1 MSLHNRISALKRG
14 FVRTVNALFP
24 KNSRK
29 VFFAS
34 IPDFADNARAMYDY
48 MTTCG
53 EYSGWQFVWLV
64 SRDFASPDLPGVT
77 FIRQPAS
84 NWGFDYYRYLYHVY
98 TSKYLF
104 CTHSHFAEANPR
116 RQVSVCLWHGTMLK
130 RICAMNEREKDQPKK
145 DQFRYFVAPSE
156 FYVDFFCKSFLC
168 GREQVLV
175 TGYPRIDF
183 LLQESDVL
191 SSLGIKRTEFDKII
205 VYMPTFRKP
214 VGGGYSD
221 AGVGVQSSIDIDNP
235 DTVAR
240 LSAFLQQNRCLM
252 IIKWHPVD
260 VRRSSCIKAENIV
273 AVSDELL
280 AKRRLT
286 VYHLLHEA
294 DALITDYSS
303 VFCDY
308 LILDR
313 PIAFDIA
320 DMESYAEKRGFV
332 FDKPLDYMPGMK
344 LRSEMDFM
352 AFCRDL
358 IEGRDIYRAERERV
372 RTVFNDFSDGR
383 NSRRLATRLKIL

>member
-24 KNSRK
+24 KYSRK

-34 IPDFADNARAMYDY
+34 IPDFADNARAMYEY
-48 MTTCG
+48 MATCG
-53 EYSGWQFVWLV
+53 AYSEWQFVWLV
-64 SRDFASPDLPGVT
+64 SSDFAAPDLPGVT

-84 NWGFDYYRYLYHVY
+84 NWELDYYRYLYHVF

-130 RICAMNEREKDQPKK
+130 RICAMNEREKNQPKK

-191 SSLGIKRTEFDKII
+191 LSLGIKRTEFDKII

-240 LSAFLQQNRCLM
+240 LSAFLQQNQCLM

-260 VRRSSCIKAENIV
+260 VRRSSCIQADNMV
-273 AVSDELL
+273 AVSDEML
-280 AKRRLT
+280 AKMGLT
-286 VYHLLHEA
+286 VYHLLHES

-308 LILDR
+308 LVLDR

-344 LRSEMDFM
+344 LRSENDFM
-352 AFCRDL
+352 TFCKDL
-358 IEGRDIYRAERERV
+358 IEGRDVYRAERERV

-383 NSRRLATRLKIL
+383 NARRLATRLKIL

>member
-14 FVRTVNALFP
+14 FVRAVNALFP

-48 MTTCG
+48 MATCG

-64 SRDFASPDLPGVT
+64 SRDFAAPDLPGVT

-84 NWGFDYYRYLYHVY
+84 NWGLDYYRYLYHVF

-221 AGVGVQSSIDIDNP
+221 AGGGVQSCIDIDNP

-240 LSAFLQQNRCLM
+240 LSAFLRQIRCLM
-252 IIKWHPVD
+252 LIKWHPAD
-260 VRRSSCIKAENIV
+260 VRRSSRIEADSMVPI
-273 AVSDELL
+273 SDEMLV
-280 AKRRLT
+280 KRGLT
-286 VYHLLHEA
+286 VYHLLHES

-308 LILDR
+308 LVLDR

-352 AFCRDL
+352 AFCKDL
-358 IEGRDIYRAERERV
+358 IEGRDVYRAERERV

-383 NSRRLATRLKIL
+383 NARRLATRLKIL